1 MRLPVHPVARGA
13 SLIVAGMTA
22 IGFVD
27 NFVWVIAAEISVWQF
42 HLLRS
47 AIALPLLALA
57 AAFGLRLRPN
67 RPARV
72 AARAALHGTAM
83 LLYFAAL
90 GFLPIAQV
98 GAGLFTA
105 PLFVLLFAA
114 ILFGER
120 IGPSQLAAV
129 SAGFTGVLLVLRP
142 DPSTHGLT
150 TLMPLAAGAHY
161 GHGNHITREWCAD
174 EPVGAL
180 LGSFLAALGL
190 IGAAGCLVIALR
202 QPAEA
207 PTFLT
212 APWALPSATA
222 FAWLV
227 AQVASAIGAVGL
239 VTRGYQFAATST
251 LAVFEYSFLVSAAGW
266 AWALRGEALGTPAL
280 LGIALII
287 ASGLIAAGAPAV
299 PRTAPASDRG

>member
-114 ILFGER
+114 ILFG
-120 IGPSQLAAV
+120 
-129 SAGFTGVLLVLRP
+129 SASV
-142 DPSTHGLT
+142 
-150 TLMPLAAGAHY
+150 
-161 GHGNHITREWCAD
+161 
-174 EPVGAL
+174 
-180 LGSFLAALGL
+180 
-190 IGAAGCLVIALR
+190 
-202 QPAEA
+202 PASSRRWPPASPASSSSSA
-207 PTFLT
+207 PT
-212 APWALPSATA
+212 PPPS
-222 FAWLV
+222 
-227 AQVASAIGAVGL
+227 
-239 VTRGYQFAATST
+239 
-251 LAVFEYSFLVSAAGW
+251 VS
-266 AWALRGEALGTPAL
+266 
-280 LGIALII
+280 
-287 ASGLIAAGAPAV
+287 
-299 PRTAPASDRG
+299 PR